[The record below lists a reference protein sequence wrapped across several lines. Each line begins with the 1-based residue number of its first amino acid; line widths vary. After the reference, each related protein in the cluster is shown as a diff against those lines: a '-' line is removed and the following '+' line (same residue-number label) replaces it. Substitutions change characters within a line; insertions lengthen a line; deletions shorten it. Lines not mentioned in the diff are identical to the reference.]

1 MSDLVPFLEL
11 RGVSKSF
18 PGKRS
23 LVDLAMG
30 RPARSLQAVR
40 DASLRLAP
48 AETLGVVGESGCGK
62 STLGGCIT
70 GLIEPTAGEVL
81 YKGAAFASRRR
92 RERSRIIQMIFQD
105 PYSSLNPR
113 LTLAQTLDEV
123 LRVHGLRA
131 GAAERRDRID
141 ELLLMVNLAP
151 SFKDRLPHAFSGGQ
165 RQRISI
171 ARALAVEPQIIVA
184 DEPVSALDASVQAQ
198 IVNLFVE
205 LRDRLGLSYIFVAHD
220 LNVVR
225 HVSHRIAVMYLGEIV
240 ECADADLLFEDA
252 RHPYARADH
261 GDSATEPGATDGIG
275 EPRRRTPRS
284 FVAASRLQ
292 LLDALPARGRA
303 VPNGKSDDPKGRG
316 PGRAVSPGGRN
327 RRRQPARLTRASQT
341 RKEDIR

>member
-40 DASLRLAP
+40 NASLRLAP

-81 YKGAAFASRRR
+81 YKGAAFASRPR

-105 PYSSLNPR
+105 PYSSLNAR

-252 RHPYARADH
+252 RHPY
-261 GDSATEPGATDGIG
+261 
-275 EPRRRTPRS
+275 
-284 FVAASRLQ
+284 
-292 LLDALPARGRA
+292 
-303 VPNGKSDDPKGRG
+303 
-316 PGRAVSPGGRN
+316 
-327 RRRQPARLTRASQT
+327 TRALITAIPQPNPEQRTELASLEGELPDPLSPPPGCSFSTRCPLAVERCRMENPMIRRVAGRDVRCHRAEETGGVSQ
-341 RKEDIR
+341 RV